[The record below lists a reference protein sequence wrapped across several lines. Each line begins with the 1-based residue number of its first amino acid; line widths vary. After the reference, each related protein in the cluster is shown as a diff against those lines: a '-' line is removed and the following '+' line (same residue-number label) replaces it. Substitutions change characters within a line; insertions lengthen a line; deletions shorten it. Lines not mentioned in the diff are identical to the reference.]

1 MLIAEE
7 SISRNPLLQLP
18 EKNTL
23 DILGT
28 TTIIAQTKI
37 GSNSVNINL
46 FLPIFVDVFCEKR
59 KPQDFCWLIVRGFLL
74 YHLFE
79 NIFFVRFVLAS
90 HSAAHC
96 AAAHVAATHVA
107 AAHRGSIVAGLLCVL
122 KVVVLDGV
130 LSTFYLD
137 VLTEFVRD

>member
-37 GSNSVNINL
+37 GSNSVNINF
-46 FLPIFVDVFCEKR
+46 FLPIFVDVFCEKW
-59 KPQDFCWLIVRGFLL
+59 KPQNSYWLIVRGFLL

-79 NIFFVRFVLAS
+79 NI
-90 HSAAHC
+90 
-96 AAAHVAATHVA
+96 
-107 AAHRGSIVAGLLCVL
+107 LLCVIFCYIL
-122 KVVVLDGV
+122 PPPIAPPPILPPPIEPPCAPPIEGV
-130 LSTFYLD
+130 SSPPPWVCSKSSFWMVFLARFTWMFLPN
-137 VLTEFVRD
+137 L